1 MVACHRRGVQI
12 KGNDLSNAPV
22 PRICIVFENAL
33 GYLPDSARPQW
44 RKLARRGKW
53 DDAARLFELDALM
66 MRQVARL
73 THLSSMSIDVVT
85 YCGPADFAAA
95 LARRFDEENLPVRR
109 VFSSTAERMAR
120 TTSYEP
126 DIVAVYDANPGHAMA
141 YGRKGVHLEHF
152 SQLGGS

>member
-1 MVACHRRGVQI
+1 M
-12 KGNDLSNAPV
+12 
-22 PRICIVFENAL
+22 FENAL

-53 DDAARLFELDALM
+53 DDAARLFDLDPLM
-66 MRQVARL
+66 MRQVAWL
-73 THLSSMSIDVVT
+73 THAKSMSIDVVT

-95 LARRFDEENLPVRR
+95 LARRFDDENLPVRR

-126 DIVAVYDANPGHAMA
+126 TSWRCMMPTPGMPWSMD
-141 YGRKGVHLEHF
+141 GRACTCSTFHN
-152 SQLGGS
+152 

>member
-1 MVACHRRGVQI
+1 M
-12 KGNDLSNAPV
+12 
-22 PRICIVFENAL
+22 FENAL

-53 DDAARLFELDALM
+53 DDAARLFELDPLM
-66 MRQVARL
+66 MRQVAWL
-73 THLSSMSIDVVT
+73 THAKSMWIDVVT

-126 DIVAVYDANPGHAMA
+126 DIVAVYDGQPRACARVWPQGNGANPPQPARVVACTVYDSIMCIDYA
-141 YGRKGVHLEHF
+141 
-152 SQLGGS
+152 